1 MNEDKEVKTLKWP
14 WCDFFFMLFVCTMG
28 RYDTVLL
35 KEALAMAEQCK
46 LE

>member
-14 WCDFFFMLFVCTMG
+14 WCDFFFHAFCVHHG